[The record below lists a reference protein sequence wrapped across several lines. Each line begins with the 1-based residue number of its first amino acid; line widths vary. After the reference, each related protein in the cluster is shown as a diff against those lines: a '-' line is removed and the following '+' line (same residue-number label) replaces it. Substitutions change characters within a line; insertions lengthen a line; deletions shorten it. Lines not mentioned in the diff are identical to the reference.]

1 MSKEVLLSATFDSH
15 AGITW
20 LDSLQKKQLPYATS
34 RAINDTSALAVEA
47 VKAAAKD
54 KFINRRDWYN
64 KNLTYEASNKRDWPN
79 IKSKVGFLERKGS
92 NNDWI
97 IDQEFGLSKTPTA
110 GKRSIARPA
119 DIRKSPTDILTPKLW
134 PSRMKDIDWSNVST
148 KSNGTVK
155 KAQLRRRKKGAN
167 KRFTIRTKK
176 GKLAIVIRQ
185 GAARTP
191 LRFLYIMEKEV
202 KLKTKVSIREIVS
215 QVTNNELPQ
224 QFIKWFNKAIQTAR

>member
-1 MSKEVLLSATFDSH
+1 M
-15 AGITW
+15 
-20 LDSLQKKQLPYATS
+20 
-34 RAINDTSALAVEA
+34 
-47 VKAAAKD
+47 
-54 KFINRRDWYN
+54 
-64 KNLTYEASNKRDWPN
+64 
-79 IKSKVGFLERKGS
+79 
-92 NNDWI
+92 
-97 IDQEFGLSKTPTA
+97 
-110 GKRSIARPA
+110 
-119 DIRKSPTDILTPKLW
+119 
-134 PSRMKDIDWSNVST
+134 
-148 KSNGTVK
+148 
-155 KAQLRRRKKGAN
+155 RRRKKAAN